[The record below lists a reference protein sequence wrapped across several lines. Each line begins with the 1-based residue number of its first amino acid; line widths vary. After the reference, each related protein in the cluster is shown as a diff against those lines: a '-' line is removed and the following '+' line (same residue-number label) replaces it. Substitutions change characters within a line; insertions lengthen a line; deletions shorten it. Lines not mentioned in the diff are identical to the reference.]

1 MQIESG
7 GTGGGKSF
15 IHPASTSAC
24 ARVKKCWEDGR
35 LSAWCICCSVPFSSS
50 FCYDPR
56 ARRPMPYFS
65 SMPTRVRRREEALLM
80 VILGII
86 LTTVGIAA
94 QFHLSPLM
102 ASMVVGFVIDNME
115 KRHRDFFLVIE

>member
-1 MQIESG
+1 
-7 GTGGGKSF
+7 
-15 IHPASTSAC
+15 
-24 ARVKKCWEDGR
+24 
-35 LSAWCICCSVPFSSS
+35 
-50 FCYDPR
+50 
-56 ARRPMPYFS
+56 MPYFS